1 MAYDAKTQRL
11 ISLKKLSGKAHTSND
26 KDLANEALPS
36 GLTLASNTIFGEPIT
51 SSPVGNSLYDI
62 TGQVEYIRFQVDFIA
77 GSDTI
82 NGRHGFELKLPAD
95 YEASSSNSKAG
106 TYPYINNQV
115 VNITSGSLQLVPPS
129 FATSYE
135 AKPYYGGD
143 ATKNSGTR
151 IPILDESDW
160 YLDYFNGIIFQ
171 QDPPGTG
178 DDPENPDFI
187 EAYLYIGQYL
197 DEVVASGSGG
207 GGGTGDNAAEFVLT
221 TLTGSLPN
229 AKLLT
234 AGTGISIITG
244 SNSVTISASGISTDG
259 RDKET
264 YYVTAS
270 QSALTP
276 FVTDR
281 TDYSS
286 VDYSENAIDIFLNG
300 VLMHT
305 GSSSEISSATKDYRI
320 LNSGSLEFAF
330 EIKNDDTIDTIL
342 TITSEGGG
350 GADIAA
356 QYLVTQQTSSLPN
369 ARLISTG
376 SGISLR
382 DDFSIDG
389 TYRIQ
394 TDPRMSV
401 YSVTSSHPPA
411 TELVIPGVDFT
422 TNNRDFH
429 KTQIFLNGVLMVSGS
444 SFDYEL
450 SNTATGSLSF
460 DIQLKADDI
469 VIVRQS

>member
-77 GSDTI
+77 GSDTV

-115 VNITSGSLQLVPPS
+115 VNITSGSLQLIPPS

-160 YLDYFNGIIFQ
+160 YLDYFNGIFFQ

-178 DDPENPDFI
+178 DDPENPDFV
-187 EAYLYIGQYL
+187 EAYLYIGKYL
-197 DEVVASGSGG
+197 NEVVEEGG
-207 GGGTGDNAAEFVLT
+207 GGGPGD
-221 TLTGSLPN
+221 
-229 AKLLT
+229 
-234 AGTGISIITG
+234 
-244 SNSVTISASGISTDG
+244 SN
-259 RDKET
+259 
-264 YYVTAS
+264 
-270 QSALTP
+270 
-276 FVTDR
+276 
-281 TDYSS
+281 
-286 VDYSENAIDIFLNG
+286 
-300 VLMHT
+300 
-305 GSSSEISSATKDYRI
+305 
-320 LNSGSLEFAF
+320 
-330 EIKNDDTIDTIL
+330 
-342 TITSEGGG
+342 
-350 GADIAA
+350 A
-356 QYLVTQQTSSLPN
+356 QYLVTQQTGSLPN
-369 ARLISTG
+369 ARLLATG
-376 SGISLR
+376 SGISTS

-401 YSVTSSHPPA
+401 YTVTASHP
-411 TELVIPGVDFT
+411 TLSELIIPGVDFT

-450 SNTATGSLSF
+450 SNIATGSLSF
-460 DIQLKADDI
+460 EMELKADDI
-469 VIVRQS
+469 IIVRQS